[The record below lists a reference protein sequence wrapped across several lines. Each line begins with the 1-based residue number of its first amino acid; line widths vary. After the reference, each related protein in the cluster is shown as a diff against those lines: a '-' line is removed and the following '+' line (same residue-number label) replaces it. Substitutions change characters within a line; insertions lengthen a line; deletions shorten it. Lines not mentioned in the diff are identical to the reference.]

1 MYEDITSVD
10 PLIVTMD
17 NTEARFTPSGLPIR
31 FVSEIPGAREWA
43 DELLHQRDHAIA
55 EALVWR
61 KRNAD
66 LAAENARL
74 RERQRRVIELHTDSP
89 AGPCPSCG
97 RVGDVSDEDD
107 GLVPWP
113 CPTIL
118 ALDSR
123 AGL

>member
-1 MYEDITSVD
+1 MNEGGVEAYADITSVEPVL
-10 PLIVTMD
+10 PLHSVGD
-17 NTEARFTPSGLPIR
+17 WS
-31 FVSEIPGAREWA
+31 
-43 DELLHQRDHAIA
+43 DELFRQRDEAIA

-61 KRNAD
+61 KRTVD
-66 LAAENARL
+66 LTAENARL

-89 AGPCPSCG
+89 AGHCPSCG

-118 ALDSR
+118 AVDPKVGAR
-123 AGL
+123 